1 LGYIDH
7 ISSPA
12 DLKKLSR
19 QELPELASELRAK
32 IVDVVSHCGGHLASS
47 LGVVELAIAIHYV
60 FDTPND
66 KVIWDVGHQAY
77 AHKLLT
83 GRAGRFH
90 TLRQHGGLSGFTK
103 RSESPYD
110 SMTTG
115 HSSTSISASL
125 GIACA
130 NGLKKKNSKVIA
142 VIGDGSMTAGLA
154 YEALNQAGDLHKDL
168 IVILNDNDMSISANV
183 GAVSSLLSRTFS
195 GQRLQNWRKEFGEL
209 LKSVPKIGDNI
220 YQWAKR
226 SEESFKTFVTPGML
240 FEAFN
245 FDYFGPIKG
254 HNLNHLISILKNIKN
269 MSDPVLLHITTKK
282 GKGYAQ
288 AEENPVYFHGVGCF
302 DVVTGNST
310 APACNGP
317 SYTKIFGDFMMEL
330 AREDDK
336 IVAVTAAMPEGTG
349 LSEFAEQF
357 PDRFF
362 DVGIAEQHGVTFAA
376 GMATEGL
383 RPVVAIYSTFLQ
395 RAYDQ
400 IIHDVCIE
408 KLPVVFAIDRGGLV
422 GEDGPTHHGQFDLAY
437 LRSLPNMVVM
447 APKDENELRR
457 MMVTA
462 LEHQGPIAIRYP
474 RGTAEG
480 VDLDPQPRAIPVGRA
495 EVVAEGDDVLI
506 LAIGHMVPR
515 CLVAHRML
523 EKEGIGTTVVNCRFV
538 KPLDSELIVRLA
550 NNIPHVLTVEENT
563 LQGGFGSA
571 VLELIADRRI
581 GPVTFHRLGIPD
593 QFIEHGAVS
602 VLRKKYGL
610 DADGIAAKVRQMV
623 ADNSQVDLAG
633 GQSVAGMAAKSSP

>member
-32 IVDVVSHCGGHLASS
+32 IVDVVYHCGGHLASS

-349 LSEFAEQF
+349 LSEFAERF

-408 KLPVVFAIDRGGLV
+408 KLPVIFAIDRGGLV
-422 GEDGPTHHGQFDLAY
+422 GEDGPTHHGQFDLSY

-480 VDLDPQPRAIPVGRA
+480 VDLDPRPRAIPVGSA
-495 EVVAEGDDVLI
+495 EVLTEGVDVLI
-506 LAIGHMVPR
+506 LAIGQMVPR

-538 KPLDSELIVRLA
+538 KPLDGDLIARLA
-550 NNIPHVLTVEENT
+550 KKIPHILTVEENT

-571 VLELIADRRI
+571 VLELIADRQV
-581 GPVTFHRLGIPD
+581 GPVTFKRLGIPD

-623 ADNSQVDLAG
+623 ADDSQMNLASG
-633 GQSVAGMAAKSSP
+633 RPTAEMAAKSST

>member
-1 LGYIDH
+1 
-7 ISSPA
+7 
-12 DLKKLSR
+12 
-19 QELPELASELRAK
+19 
-32 IVDVVSHCGGHLASS
+32 
-47 LGVVELAIAIHYV
+47 
-60 FDTPND
+60 
-66 KVIWDVGHQAY
+66 
-77 AHKLLT
+77 
-83 GRAGRFH
+83 
-90 TLRQHGGLSGFTK
+90 
-103 RSESPYD
+103 
-110 SMTTG
+110 
-115 HSSTSISASL
+115 
-125 GIACA
+125 
-130 NGLKKKNSKVIA
+130 
-142 VIGDGSMTAGLA
+142 
-154 YEALNQAGDLHKDL
+154 
-168 IVILNDNDMSISANV
+168 
-183 GAVSSLLSRTFS
+183 
-195 GQRLQNWRKEFGEL
+195 
-209 LKSVPKIGDNI
+209 
-220 YQWAKR
+220 
-226 SEESFKTFVTPGML
+226 
-240 FEAFN
+240 
-245 FDYFGPIKG
+245 
-254 HNLNHLISILKNIKN
+254 
-269 MSDPVLLHITTKK
+269 
-282 GKGYAQ
+282 
-288 AEENPVYFHGVGCF
+288 
-302 DVVTGNST
+302 
-310 APACNGP
+310 
-317 SYTKIFGDFMMEL
+317 
-330 AREDDK
+330 
-336 IVAVTAAMPEGTG
+336 MPEGTG
-349 LSEFAEQF
+349 LSEFAELF

-408 KLPVVFAIDRGGLV
+408 KLPVIFAIDRGGLV

-506 LAIGHMVPR
+506 LAIGQMVPR

-538 KPLDSELIVRLA
+538 KPLDSDLIIRLA
-550 NNIPHVLTVEENT
+550 KEIPHILTVEENT
-563 LQGGFGSA
+563 IQGGFGSA
-571 VLELIADRRI
+571 VLELIADRQI

-623 ADNSQVDLAG
+623 ADDSQMNLASG
-633 GQSVAGMAAKSSP
+633 RPTAEMAAKSST